1 MEEIKIIFMK
11 VVCIDNIESLY
22 ITKGKIYDV
31 YSERGDFYQI
41 KNDKTFIGLFRKEHF
56 EDIRKIREEKLK
68 KLGI

>member
-31 YSERGDFYQI
+31 YSERGDFYQLE
-41 KNDKTFIGLFRKEHF
+41 NDNGYLRFLRKEYF
-56 EDIRKIREEKLK
+56 VDIRKIRDDKLK
-68 KLGI
+68 ELGI